1 MKLVDISKWIMIF
14 VSSLIS
20 VMTMIVTFRM
30 IDYSTTVKIF
40 ANLLPLELSVSITL
54 FLWGINSL
62 YQNSMQSKKSK
73 KTFVCYLLMS
83 VLMLVFIYFKV
94 Y

>member
-1 MKLVDISKWIMIF
+1 LKLFDISKWIMVLI
-14 VSSLIS
+14 SSLIS

-30 IDYSTTVKIF
+30 IEYSATVKIF

-73 KTFVCYLLMS
+73 KTFFCYLLMS
-83 VLMLVFIYFKV
+83 VVMLVFVYFKV